1 MSRLPFEELPVG
13 SCFAFDPNSKQ
24 ATRRK
29 VGERQTVTIPGGKR
43 PMRIENVEALVTT
56 RACPTGFGR
65 TKRKAKRKAKRAR
78 KGYPR
83 NRVRVKRSRS
93 KHARR
98 R

>member
-1 MSRLPFEELPVG
+1 MPRLPFEELPVG
-13 SCFAFDPNSKQ
+13 NCFAFDPSSKQ

-29 VGERQTVTIPGGKR
+29 IGERQTITIPGGKR
-43 PMRIENVEALVTT
+43 PMRVENVEALVTT
-56 RACPTGFGR
+56 RACPTSFGR
-65 TKRKAKRKAKRAR
+65 AKRKTKRAR

-83 NRVRVKRSRS
+83 NRVRVKRARS